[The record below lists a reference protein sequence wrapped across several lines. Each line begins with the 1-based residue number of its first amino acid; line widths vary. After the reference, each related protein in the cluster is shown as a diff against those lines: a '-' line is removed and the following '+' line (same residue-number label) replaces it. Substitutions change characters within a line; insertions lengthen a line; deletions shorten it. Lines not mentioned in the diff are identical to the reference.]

1 MAWARI
7 TARFD
12 VCTGRDVSLEFHN
25 DAADLGAADHHVEE
39 DLGIGRVDLER
50 RRVAALDRPGGQ
62 LGAGEGIAHVVACV
76 CDGGLKCVC
85 LAQIISWACH
95 RSVLRL
101 WQKALRLASVLQ
113 DASVGVHSITA
124 FGVRTTWG
132 WAQ

>member
-1 MAWARI
+1 M
-7 TARFD
+7 
-12 VCTGRDVSLEFHN
+12 CTGRYVRLELHD
-25 DAADLGAADHHVEE
+25 DATDLSAADHHVEE

-50 RRVAALDRPGGQ
+50 RRVAALDRPCGQ
-62 LGAGEGIAHVVACV
+62 LGAGKGVAHVVACV

-113 DASVGVHSITA
+113 DASVGVHVSQRS
-124 FGVRTTWG
+124 GTTWG